1 MQALLSKIS
10 PAPLL
15 LLLLLIAMPWLAQA
29 SGMEYYIG
37 VLTRMLIFA
46 MLASSLN
53 FLLGYGGM
61 VSFGHAVFFGIG
73 AYVTAIAVFH
83 GLTNAWLVWL
93 LAAAASAL
101 AGLIIGA
108 IALRTRAVY
117 FIMIT
122 MALAQLFYYFFVG
135 LRYYGGDDGLQ
146 MAQRPGIGFGLD
158 IRGDNGFYWL
168 VLSWLTATLLLLAL
182 LLRSRFG
189 LALNAI
195 RQNERRAE
203 AVGYPSLRYKLAA
216 FVMAAIIA
224 GLAGSLIGM
233 HNLFVSPKLLHWS
246 QSGMLLVM
254 VALGGV
260 GYFYGGVL
268 GAAVFLALEEVL
280 SSHVEYWQIYVGVVL
295 LAVVM
300 LAPRGISS
308 LLRMGKSSQSLEQ
321 GESHGA

>member
-1 MQALLSKIS
+1 MQASFSKIG
-10 PAPLL
+10 PAVLL
-15 LLLLLIAMPWLAQA
+15 LLFIALPLLAQVT
-29 SGMEYYIG
+29 GLDYYIG

-73 AYVTAIAVFH
+73 AYVTAIAAFH
-83 GLTNAWLVWL
+83 GFTNVWLVWL

-146 MAQRPGIGFGLD
+146 IAQRPLLGFGLD
-158 IRGDNGFYWL
+158 ISGDNGFYWL

-195 RQNERRAE
+195 RQNERRAQ
-203 AVGYPSLRYKLAA
+203 AIGYASLRYKLAA
-216 FVMAAIIA
+216 FVIAAVIA

-246 QSGMLLVM
+246 QSGILLVM

-268 GAAVFLALEEVL
+268 GAMVFLALEEVL
-280 SSHVEYWQIYVGVVL
+280 STHVQYWQIYVGVVL

-300 LAPRGISS
+300 VAPRGVSS
-308 LLRMGKSSQSLEQ
+308 LLRMGKSLQRLEQ
-321 GESHGA
+321 GESHGV